1 MWHKKTSLEALLDC
15 GATHNFIDTH
25 TAEKLKIRVCP
36 LWQPLI
42 VNNVDGTMN
51 SGGNITHFCN
61 LWLMHG
67 EVTHKQGFYVA
78 NLGWD
83 WLILGHPWF
92 KTFNPAI
99 DWSTST
105 LQGDDMMIETA
116 GYWAKVKIPTAC
128 QLVTSPNEVEAE
140 KAEILKQIPEEYHHH
155 WKVFSEKTSHH
166 YSPAWDEDHAITL
179 KPGAPATMDCKIY
192 WQTDKE
198 LEANCKFV
206 NEHWA
211 KGYMKE
217 SNSLYA
223 PPCSPEQRR
232 MANYGLLS
240 PKIMDCLRHIPPSP
254 YQWHHQS
261 PTREDFYSPN
271 STFGGATTTFASG
284 RKTSGQPLSKHPL
297 PFGLY
302 IPQLVDYNFTL
313 VQVLGTT
320 NKADALSRC
329 PDFND
334 GSTDNSDIT
343 VLPPHLFTW
352 ESTLS
357 SLDDHAKA
365 CQLQQ
370 HDLLKWWS
378 HTFSLKQTGDLF
390 WYGDWLVV
398 MEDLPLRRGVIS
410 LYHNSPTA
418 GHPGIS
424 NTMWAIT
431 CDYWWPNMT
440 QTITEYIKGCALCQ
454 SHKNNPTK
462 PKPPLYPILSDM
474 YTLPCSS
481 IALDFIVKL
490 PSLNTCD
497 IILTITD
504 PFSKVSIFIPC
515 NESMAPLPYTPL
527 MYFPITDS
535 HPASYLT
542 ETHDSQHLSQ
552 ESSAES
558 WTLIKTSAQCNILKQ
573 MDNLNTPTN
582 I

>member
-155 WKVFSEKTSHH
+155 WKVFSEKTSCH

-192 WQTDKE
+192 WQTDKK
-198 LEANCKFV
+198 LEATCKFV

-223 PPCSPEQRR
+223 PPMFSR
-232 MANYGLLS
+232 AKKDGKL
-240 PKIMDCLRHIPPSP
+240 
-254 YQWHHQS
+254 W
-261 PTREDFYSPN
+261 
-271 STFGGATTTFASG
+271 TT
-284 RKTSGQPLSKHPL
+284 
-297 PFGLY
+297 
-302 IPQLVDYNFTL
+302 
-313 VQVLGTT
+313 
-320 NKADALSRC
+320 
-329 PDFND
+329 
-334 GSTDNSDIT
+334 
-343 VLPPHLFTW
+343 
-352 ESTLS
+352 
-357 SLDDHAKA
+357 
-365 CQLQQ
+365 
-370 HDLLKWWS
+370 
-378 HTFSLKQTGDLF
+378 
-390 WYGDWLVV
+390 
-398 MEDLPLRRGVIS
+398 
-410 LYHNSPTA
+410 
-418 GHPGIS
+418 
-424 NTMWAIT
+424 
-431 CDYWWPNMT
+431 
-440 QTITEYIKGCALCQ
+440 
-454 SHKNNPTK
+454 
-462 PKPPLYPILSDM
+462 
-474 YTLPCSS
+474 
-481 IALDFIVKL
+481 
-490 PSLNTCD
+490 
-497 IILTITD
+497 
-504 PFSKVSIFIPC
+504 VS
-515 NESMAPLPYTPL
+515 
-527 MYFPITDS
+527 
-535 HPASYLT
+535 
-542 ETHDSQHLSQ
+542 
-552 ESSAES
+552 
-558 WTLIKTSAQCNILKQ
+558 
-573 MDNLNTPTN
+573 
-582 I
+582 